1 MTHDELIANPAE
13 LINII
18 RTAGLIKVHTG
29 TEWIDLRPVLVEFIE
44 EAILIRSE
52 LEASVD
58 EVEDLKSRIQN
69 IANGTW

>member
-1 MTHDELIANPAE
+1 MNSDE

-44 EAILIRSE
+44 EAVLVRSE
-52 LEASVD
+52 LEHSVN
-58 EVEDLKSRIQN
+58 EVEELKQRIQN
-69 IANGTW
+69 LANGTW